1 MKQENVK
8 LEKVQKNSIF
18 NLKVKP
24 TEKASKSTL
33 VTKTLFLRC
42 GYAAWKSSLLP
53 YKHMV
58 SIFEYF
64 PEFGWESLPVTDK
77 TLLYFNLGYS
87 VMKTKTY
94 LE

>member
-1 MKQENVK
+1 
-8 LEKVQKNSIF
+8 
-18 NLKVKP
+18 
-24 TEKASKSTL
+24 
-33 VTKTLFLRC
+33 
-42 GYAAWKSSLLP
+42 
-53 YKHMV
+53 MV

-94 LE
+94 LEW